1 MLAIKLLSLVLVA
14 LIGFAAHRASLCN
27 VRAVAE
33 LMSAGTAHML
43 WSFGKAVLWTL
54 LVAGSLMLWLGVAHA
69 PVLARESVLIT
80 LLGSF
85 VFGVGAA
92 VNGGCSLSTL
102 QRLADGNLSML
113 VTLAGLVLGVAGGLL
128 WLQHWPGAAL
138 VPVSI
143 AWVQWPQTAAA
154 VLLALWAWAAHQLHG
169 LWRLDRQRP
178 WHERLLAPEYRLS
191 ASAALLGLGAG
202 VLFAVQ
208 GAWTYTNFVRS
219 EVAAGL
225 GTSFAPGMWHAVLV
239 AGLLGGMLVSA
250 LQRRSFAWQAALAGQ
265 PWARRLA
272 GGALMGVGGALVPGG
287 NDTLLLSALPTLSV
301 QAVAAYAAMLA
312 GIAATMAAMQWARL
326 PMGRVQ
332 CWSEGCREASAP
344 AAAIDTTASITGR

>member
-1 MLAIKLLSLVLVA
+1 MSFAVDLLLLCLVV

-43 WSFGKAVLWTL
+43 WSFGKALLWTL
-54 LVAGSLMLWLGVAHA
+54 LAAGTLMLWLGVAHA
-69 PVLARESVLIT
+69 PVPVREPVLIAV
-80 LLGSF
+80 LGGA

-113 VTLAGLVLGVAGGLL
+113 VTLAGLVLGMAGGLL
-128 WLQHWPGAAL
+128 WLEHGQGAAL
-138 VPVSI
+138 VAVPI
-143 AWVQWPQTAAA
+143 AWMQWPMAATGF
-154 VLLALWAWAAHQLHG
+154 LLALWVWAVYQLHG
-169 LWRLDRQRP
+169 LWRMDRQRR
-178 WHERLLAPEYRLS
+178 WRERLLAREYRLS
-191 ASAALLGLGAG
+191 SAAALLGLCAG

-225 GTSFAPGMWHAVLV
+225 GDSLAPTGWHAVLV
-239 AGLLGGMLVSA
+239 VGLLGGMVVSA
-250 LQRRSFAWQAALAGQ
+250 LQRKSFAWQSAVAGQ
-265 PWARRLA
+265 PWARRLV

-287 NDTLLLSALPTLSV
+287 NDTLLLSALPTLSA
-301 QAVAAYAAMLA
+301 QAAAAYLAMLG
-312 GIAATMAAMQWARL
+312 GIAMALGAMRWAKL
-326 PMGRVQ
+326 PMGRLQ
-332 CWSEGCREASAP
+332 CWNEGCREASP
-344 AAAIDTTASITGR
+344 AAADRDAGVNAR